1 MALEK
6 DFYARLTA
14 YYTDFAKRTGRS
26 VAWEAKR
33 SLTARVRFDSVS
45 AHQER
50 NLLAAEDAHGFKI
63 PDNGIG
69 LKPYDGYVIA
79 KAYSVVVL
87 IYYKPRESEVYEI
100 PVRTWV
106 NERYASKEKSI
117 TKERACAIG
126 KRIVI

>member
-6 DFYARLTA
+6 DFYGRLTA

-33 SLTARVRFDSVS
+33 SLTSRVRFDSVS

-50 NLLAAEDAHGFKI
+50 NLLVAEDAHGYKI
-63 PDNGIG
+63 ADAGVMQ
-69 LKPYDGYVIA
+69 KPYDGYVIA

-100 PVRTWV
+100 PVRAWV
-106 NERYASKEKSI
+106 SERYTSKEKSI
-117 TKERACAIG
+117 TKDRAATIG
-126 KRIVI
+126 RRLDI